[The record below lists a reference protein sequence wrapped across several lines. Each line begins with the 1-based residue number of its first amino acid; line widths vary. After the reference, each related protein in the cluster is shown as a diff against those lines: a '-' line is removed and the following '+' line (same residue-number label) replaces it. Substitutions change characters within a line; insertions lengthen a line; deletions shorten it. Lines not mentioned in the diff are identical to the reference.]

1 MSQLKWSG
9 DRLSTEY
16 GNLDS
21 EVMTTTTV
29 QTVIK
34 ILTSRT
40 SFSSVKS
47 KARLLRYNQECLDRN
62 RTSGKAKIRRNY
74 G

>member
-1 MSQLKWSG
+1 MSSHYLLNRSG

-21 EVMTTTTV
+21 EVMTTRTV

-62 RTSGKAKIRRNY
+62 KTSGKAKIRS
-74 G
+74 